1 MRPRRLRRFTGLNV
15 FVTGAASGI
24 GRATAEAVGA
34 GGGRLFLTD
43 IDAHG
48 LATTAATIRDR
59 GGEVVLAEPVD
70 LTDHDG
76 VRRLGRR
83 VTDEHGP
90 MDVVM
95 NIAGIS
101 SWGTVQSLEHATWRR
116 QVDVNLMGPIHVI
129 EELVPPMVEAGRG
142 GHLVNVA
149 SAAGI
154 IGMPWHAAYSASKFG
169 LRGVSEVLRF
179 DLARHGI
186 GVSLVCPGAVHTP
199 LTSTVQIAG
208 VDTTGRR
215 FRKVQAR
222 FHERA
227 VSPEEAAAAILKG
240 VRRNRYWVYTS
251 ADIRLIHTVQRVF
264 PPAYVLAMSVMNRAA
279 NRVLPEVGRA
289 RKADL

>member
-1 MRPRRLRRFTGLNV
+1 MRPRRLRRLDGLNV
-15 FVTGAASGI
+15 FITGAASGI
-24 GRATAEAVGA
+24 GRATAEAVAA

-43 IDAHG
+43 IQTD
-48 LATTAATIRDR
+48 LLSTTAAAIRER
-59 GGEVVLAEPVD
+59 GGEVVVAEAIDV
-70 LTDHDG
+70 TDHDA
-76 VRRLGRR
+76 VRPLAQQ
-83 VTDEHGP
+83 VTDEHGA

-101 SWGTVQSLEHATWRR
+101 AWGTVMSLEHETWRR
-116 QVDVNLMGPIHVI
+116 QVEVNLMGPIHVI

-142 GHLVNVA
+142 GHVVNVS

-179 DLARHGI
+179 DLAQHGI

-199 LTSTVQIAG
+199 LTGTVQIAG
-208 VDTTGRR
+208 VDTTSRR

-227 VSPEEAAAAILKG
+227 VSPEAAAEAILKG

-251 ADIRLIHTVQRVF
+251 PDIRLIHAVQRYC
-264 PPAYVLAMSVMNRAA
+264 PPAYSLAMRVLNRAA

-289 RKADL
+289 RRVEG

>member
-1 MRPRRLRRFTGLNV
+1 MRPRRLRHLEGLNV

-24 GRATAEAVGA
+24 GRATAEAVA
-34 GGGRLFLTD
+34 AAGGRLFLTD
-43 IDAHG
+43 VQADLLGSVARS
-48 LATTAATIRDR
+48 IRTG
-59 GGEVVLAEPVD
+59 GGEVVVSEPVD

-76 VRRLGRR
+76 VRRLARR
-83 VTDEHGP
+83 ITEDHGA

-95 NIAGIS
+95 NVAGIS
-101 SWGTVQSLEHATWRR
+101 AWGTVQSLEHDTWRQ
-116 QVDVNLMGPIHVI
+116 QVEVNLMGPIHVI

-142 GHLVNVA
+142 GHLVNVS

-199 LTSTVQIAG
+199 LTGTVRIDG
-208 VDTTGRR
+208 VDTTSPR

-227 VSPEEAAAAILKG
+227 ISPEKAAAAILEG

-251 ADIRLIHTVQRVF
+251 PDIRLIHAVQRYL
-264 PPAYVLAMSVMNRAA
+264 PPAYSLAMRGLNRGA

-289 RKADL
+289 RRADA